1 LTKSVHLFPGQ
12 GDFPVRDFAAAVTAD
27 KALREAAED
36 VFVLIDRD
44 SGSRGVPELLP
55 WLLAE
60 TTPGGRELAAAP
72 VGTEQ
77 LALFGA
83 SLTVH
88 TDLVRRYGPPAAVL
102 GVSFGEIAALVAA
115 GVLTVR
121 DGAHLAYVLACEL
134 SEVQGGLTLLAC
146 GESTAV
152 GFLTRSD
159 TGDIAVACV
168 NHAEETVVSGPLE
181 QLELIEERA
190 RTAGVRAVRL
200 RLPFSSHHPALTAQA
215 DRFADAVRTRP
226 LRSAR
231 VPVYSAVAG
240 GVYGPDDDLARG
252 LADCLVRP
260 ARLPDVLHRLR
271 ADGHDTFFEAGPGS
285 ALARAT
291 HRVLT
296 PSRQTVLAGLPGSG
310 EPWRPAAPREEAPSH
325 SSSPFP
331 ASGATS

>member
-1 LTKSVHLFPGQ
+1 VTKSVHLFPGQ

-27 KALREAAED
+27 KALREVAED
-36 VFVLIDRD
+36 IFASIDRD
-44 SGSRGVPELLP
+44 SSSRKVPELLP
-55 WLLAE
+55 WLLSE
-60 TTPGGRELAAAP
+60 TPPGGRELAAAP
-72 VGTEQ
+72 LGTEQ

-88 TDLVRRYGPPAAVL
+88 KDLVRRYGLPAAVL

-115 GVLTVR
+115 DVLTVR
-121 DGAHLAYVLACEL
+121 DGAHLAYVLACVL
-134 SEVQGGLTLLAC
+134 SEVQGGLALLAC
-146 GESTAV
+146 GESTVA

-190 RTAGVRAVRL
+190 RAAGFRAVRL
-200 RLPFSSHHPALTAQA
+200 RLPFSSHHPTLTAQA
-215 DRFADAVRTRP
+215 DRFADAVRTRR
-226 LRSAR
+226 LRPAR

-240 GVYGPDDDLARG
+240 GAYGPDGDLARG

-260 ARLPDVLHRLR
+260 ARLPEVLHRLR

-285 ALARAT
+285 ALSRAA
-291 HRVLT
+291 HLVLT
-296 PSRQTVLAGLPGSG
+296 PSQ
-310 EPWRPAAPREEAPSH
+310 
-325 SSSPFP
+325 
-331 ASGATS
+331 